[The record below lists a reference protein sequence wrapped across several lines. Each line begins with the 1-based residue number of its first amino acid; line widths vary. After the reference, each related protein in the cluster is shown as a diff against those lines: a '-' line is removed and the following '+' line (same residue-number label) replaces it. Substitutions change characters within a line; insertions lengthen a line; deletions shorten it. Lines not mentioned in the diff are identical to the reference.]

1 MELTQHQRKLFGG
14 LSDSQLNLL
23 LRLVETVHEM
33 TYGSVTVTI
42 HAGKVVEIQKME
54 RIRFQNEIVTG
65 VPTTGTLK

>member
-1 MELTQHQRKLFGG
+1 
-14 LSDSQLNLL
+14 
-23 LRLVETVHEM
+23 M